1 VGSPVND
8 LANLGVLV
16 AIIVLVAAI
25 AIAMDQLDS

>member
-1 VGSPVND
+1 VND